1 MQKKLDKYRITISK
15 IKVKERKKVMSK
27 RIAKREEI
35 KREHKWKIEDLYEN
49 NSLWEQEYKIVKE
62 IIKELETY
70 QGQLTKSADN
80 LVDFLKKK
88 DKAEKYLERIYVYA
102 NQRYH
107 EDTTNAY
114 YQNLCNQAEKLMVEF
129 ESAVSFF
136 TSDIL
141 NLSEEQFF
149 SFLKE
154 NSQLVVYQYYLEK
167 IINRRK
173 HILEP
178 KIEKILAQAKE
189 MAEGAETIFSM
200 FNNADLKFPEI
211 KDEKGELIELS
222 HSRYMTFLQSKNR
235 EVRKT
240 AFLALYHTYF
250 QFKNMLAATF
260 RANIKKEIFYAK
272 VRNYCSSIEMNLE
285 SNDIP
290 ISVYNKLIET
300 VHQNLYLM
308 HRYISVRKKALSL
321 EKIHMYD
328 LYTPIVLN
336 TEIKISF
343 EKAKSIVKEGL
354 EPLGKDYQDILV
366 QGYEK
371 GWIDVYEN
379 EGKRSGAY
387 SWGAYGTHPYILLNY
402 QDTLND
408 IFTLAHEMGHAI
420 HSYYSDAAQPYIYSK
435 YKIFVAEV
443 ASTCNEA
450 LLMHYLLKHAK
461 DKKERAYLINYYLEQ
476 FRTTL
481 YRQTMFAE
489 FEQLV
494 YKMVEEEKAVTAE
507 SLCEIYG
514 KLNKEYFG
522 DEIIIDPE
530 IKIEW
535 ARIPHF
541 YTPFYVYQY
550 ATGYSAAIALSQRIL
565 EKGERAVKDY
575 IQFLKGGSSQ
585 DPIDLLKGAGV
596 DMTTSK
602 PIEKALMIFKSLLEE
617 METLLTE

>member
-1 MQKKLDKYRITISK
+1 
-15 IKVKERKKVMSK
+15 MSK